1 MYVHRY
7 FDSGVSFV
15 EADIFCDSGV
25 SFVEADIFCAD
36 NKGWIIRQELSR
48 GLSEPL

>member
-7 FDSGVSFV
+7 FDSGVSL
-15 EADIFCDSGV
+15 
-25 SFVEADIFCAD
+25 VEADIFCAD
-36 NKGWIIRQELSR
+36 NKGWIIRQEFSR